1 MGRSTITVEL
11 TGDIAKIDAF
21 VNAIS
26 PYGLL
31 ELVRTGKIA
40 MLRSEL

>member
-1 MGRSTITVEL
+1 MGRSSLTIEL

-21 VNAIS
+21 VHAIR

-40 MLRSEL
+40 ILRSEV